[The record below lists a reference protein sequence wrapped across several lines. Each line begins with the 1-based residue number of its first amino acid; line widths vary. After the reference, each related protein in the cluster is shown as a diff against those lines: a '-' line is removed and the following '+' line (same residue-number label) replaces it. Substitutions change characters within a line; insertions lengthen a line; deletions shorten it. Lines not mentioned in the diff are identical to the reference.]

1 MNFICFLRKNPLT
14 EFGLSENITN
24 LIKEVFK
31 KYPDVEVVKF
41 FGSRA
46 KGNYKS
52 NSDIDFALWGN
63 IDSITLGKI
72 ALDLDDLP
80 TPYKFDV
87 KLYNEINHLKLK
99 NHIDRVGKVF
109 YEK

>member
-1 MNFICFLRKNPLT
+1 MAD
-14 EFGLSENITN
+14 FGLSENVII
-24 LIKEVFK
+24 LIKKVFE
-31 KYPDVEVVKF
+31 KYLDVEIVKI

-46 KGNYKS
+46 KGNYRP
-52 NSDIDFALWGN
+52 NSDIDFALWGD
-63 IDSITLGKI
+63 IDPVVLGKI
-72 ALDLDDLP
+72 SLDLDDLP

-109 YEK
+109 YKKNSKDPLKK

>member
-1 MNFICFLRKNPLT
+1 MT
-14 EFGLSENITN
+14 DFGLTENITN
-24 LIKEVFK
+24 LIKAVFK
-31 KYPDVEVVKF
+31 KYPAVEVVKI

-46 KGNYKS
+46 KGNYRP
-52 NSDIDFALWGN
+52 NSDIDFALWGD

-72 ALDLDDLP
+72 SLDLDDLP

-99 NHIDRVGKVF
+99 DHIDRVGKNF
-109 YEK
+109 YKQ